1 MMEDYE
7 VGYGKPPKATRF
19 KPERSGNPKGRP
31 RGRRNKRSVIRG
43 VIDRKVT
50 LRKNGKTRRVSVFE
64 ALVESLV
71 AKALKGSINDQLK
84 LIQLIDKYAPSNPE
98 KHVPEETR
106 PDLSALTDED
116 LRGLRALIRGRGDSV
131 MDLERRPMCGD
142 WTQADFERGWVGA
155 SPPVSGVAATAT
167 AATVRWPRQGT

>member
-31 RGRRNKRSVIRG
+31 RGRRNQRSVVRE

-71 AKALKGSINDQLK
+71 AKALKGSINDHFK
-84 LIQLIDKYAPSNPE
+84 LIQLIEKYAPEKLE
-98 KHVPEETR
+98 KHVLEETR

-116 LRGLRALIRGRGDSV
+116 LRGLRALIRRRGDSM
-131 MDLERRPMCGD
+131 MDMEHRPPS
-142 WTQADFERGWVGA
+142 W
-155 SPPVSGVAATAT
+155 
-167 AATVRWPRQGT
+167 

>member
-31 RGRRNKRSVIRG
+31 RGRRNKRSVIRE

-50 LRKNGKTRRVSVFE
+50 LRENGRTRRVSVFE

-71 AKALKGSINDQLK
+71 AKALKGSINDHIK
-84 LIQLIDKYAPSNPE
+84 LIQLIEKHAPE
-98 KHVPEETR
+98 KLEKHAPEETR

-116 LRGLRALIRGRGDSV
+116 LRGLRLGAARCAATGR
-131 MDLERRPMCGD
+131 RR
-142 WTQADFERGWVGA
+142 T
-155 SPPVSGVAATAT
+155 SSGVG
-167 AATVRWPRQGT
+167 WGPRRRFLGWQPPQRPQR

>member
-1 MMEDYE
+1 MMEGYE

-31 RGRRNKRSVIRG
+31 RGRRNQRSVVRE

-50 LRKNGKTRRVSVFE
+50 LRKNGRTRRVSVFE

-71 AKALKGSINDQLK
+71 AKALKGSINDQIK
-84 LIQLIDKYAPSNPE
+84 LIQLIEKYAPEKLE

-116 LRGLRALIRGRGDSV
+116 LRGLRALIRRRGDSM
-131 MDLERRPMCGD
+131 MDMEHRPPS
-142 WTQADFERGWVGA
+142 W
-155 SPPVSGVAATAT
+155 
-167 AATVRWPRQGT
+167 

>member
-31 RGRRNKRSVIRG
+31 RGHGNQRSVIRE

-50 LRKNGKTRRVSVFE
+50 LRENGRTRRVSVFE

-71 AKALKGSINDQLK
+71 AKALKGSINDQIK
-84 LIQLIDKYAPSNPE
+84 LIRLIEKHAPE
-98 KHVPEETR
+98 KLEKHAPEETR

-116 LRGLRALIRGRGDSV
+116 PRGLRALIAGG
-131 MDLERRPMCGD
+131 E
-142 WTQADFERGWVGA
+142 
-155 SPPVSGVAATAT
+155 TA
-167 AATVRWPRQGT
+167 